1 MRILLTH
8 PFCWPHVRRG
18 GERIFHTLA
27 AFLSGRGH
35 DVTMLTSVPGP
46 SEVERQGNL
55 TIYRER
61 QIASTF
67 FSRIGVPPETAFAW
81 NCLRFLRHNQFDVV
95 GCLHYADGFGAA
107 LAQRFQKNPYV
118 LHIMGLPY
126 GSWVRK
132 RPWETWIMSRS
143 MKGADHVVVLSQE
156 ADRRLMRYFG
166 RPGTII
172 GPPTDIDAFPLKQGR
187 DLERPRI
194 LGVGAFSE
202 PRKGAIV
209 LMQAFQ
215 RLKERVPNAILQ
227 YSGNVPEQLKAR
239 LLAGVPTE
247 ISKDVEFLGAG
258 SLSDLPNLY
267 GAAAVTVLPAVEEA
281 FGLVLVESLACGTPV
296 VGSNTGG
303 IPDIIQEGIGHMFEP
318 GMSRHH
324 PANPDGLCDALLKS
338 LSLHSDPCIHQ
349 RCRRSAERFGWQQ
362 IGGDIEALY
371 QASARR

>member
-1 MRILLTH
+1 
-8 PFCWPHVRRG
+8 
-18 GERIFHTLA
+18 
-27 AFLSGRGH
+27 
-35 DVTMLTSVPGP
+35 MLTSIPGP
-46 SEVERQGNL
+46 SEVEKQGNL
-55 TIYRER
+55 TIHRER
-61 QIASTF
+61 QIAPTL
-67 FSRIGVPPETAFAW
+67 FSRIGVPPETVFAW
-81 NCLRFLRHNQFDVV
+81 NCLRFLRRHQFDVV
-95 GCLHYADGFGAA
+95 GCLHYADGFGAG

-143 MKGADHVVVLSQE
+143 MKHTDHVIVLSQE
-156 ADRRLMRYFG
+156 ANRRLMRYFG
-166 RPGTII
+166 RLGNVI
-172 GPPTDIDAFPLKQGR
+172 GPPTDIEAFPLKQGR

-209 LMQAFQ
+209 LLQAFQ

-227 YSGNVPEQLKAR
+227 YSGNFPEQLRSK
-239 LLAGVPTE
+239 LLASVPNE
-247 ISKDVEFLGAG
+247 IGRDVEFLGAG
-258 SLSDLPNLY
+258 SLSDLHHLY

-303 IPDIIQEGIGHMFEP
+303 IPDIIHEGIGHMFDP

-324 PANPDGLCDALLKS
+324 PANPDGLCEALLKT

-349 RCRRSAERFGWQQ
+349 RCRQSAERFGWQQ

-371 QASARR
+371 QAAARR